1 MHRRVKGSEYQT
13 LCLDIFGTLLY
24 NQIVTLSN
32 QLDGGFPM
40 STHRHFFQQYFRL
53 YRPFVNELNRRLE
66 VFGLYYAQWS
76 IMYYLD
82 ANQSMTLVELSK
94 VLYVEKP
101 TVTRTV
107 NALIK
112 LGYVEQIPA
121 SDKREKRIRLSSK
134 GIDVA
139 LQIRQLFDDYEMEIM
154 EGVSA
159 EEQASVIR
167 VMETVRDNIIRKGD

>member
-1 MHRRVKGSEYQT
+1 MSNHRR
-13 LCLDIFGTLLY
+13 
-24 NQIVTLSN
+24 
-32 QLDGGFPM
+32 
-40 STHRHFFQQYFRL
+40 FFQQYFRL

-66 VFGLYYAQWS
+66 DFGLYYAQWS

-82 ANQSMTLVELSK
+82 ANQSMTLVELSR

-134 GIDVA
+134 GINVA